1 MSNPELIDNLVKLG
15 LPLFTPNPKVNT
27 DEVIVEV
34 VKSHDYRLWEAFPV
48 LLANATERYHFDPI
62 RIYSSLNDDDCK
74 LYQRL
79 IILSLSMYS
88 LYHLSFSWAQ
98 KFKKSLSIEEK
109 NYFKEWKV
117 NLESNKPL
125 FIDCCNGLEFDS
137 SRLKKTFS
145 LYFEQSKDKDMR
157 SEKRYKDL
165 SVAYALS
172 QIFSPKQAEL
182 FKKKLDGEPLS
193 KTEQE
198 YYSRSVKRK
207 VVALANADLHSM
219 ARKLIE
225 Q

>member
-1 MSNPELIDNLVKLG
+1 MSNPELVDNLIKLG
-15 LPLFTPNPKVNT
+15 LPLFNVNHEVNT
-27 DEVIVEV
+27 DEVVVEV
-34 VKSHDYRLWEAFPV
+34 VKSRDYRLWETFPV
-48 LLANATERYHFDPI
+48 LLANAAERYNFDPI
-62 RIYSSLNDDDCK
+62 QIYSSLDSDDRN
-74 LYQRL
+74 LYKRL

-88 LYHLSFSWAQ
+88 LYHLSFTWAQ
-98 KFKKSLSIEEK
+98 KFKRSLSIDEK
-109 NYFKEWKV
+109 KYFKEWKV

-125 FIDCCNGLEFDS
+125 ILDSWKGLEFDS
-137 SRLKKTFS
+137 SRLKKTFA
-145 LYFEQSKDKDMR
+145 LYFEQSKDKEIR

-182 FKKKLDGEPLS
+182 FKKKLNGEPLS

-198 YYSRSVKRK
+198 YYSRSVRRK